1 MAVAG
6 PILDVSSGIGQP
18 VIDCAKCDQPAVIR
32 KMTVTYQTSFDVE
45 ARESVHR
52 RLGVKYD
59 LECSHCGDSFSLTAD
74 DAPV

>member
-1 MAVAG
+1 
-6 PILDVSSGIGQP
+6 
-18 VIDCAKCDQPAVIR
+18 
-32 KMTVTYQTSFDVE
+32 MTVTYQTSFDVE